1 MQSQVNGTIT
11 CEERDSFIQRKA
23 CRRPAT
29 RFTIKS
35 SFPIFRF
42 AIVMTP
48 LTAQLARSFS
58 FAVRTRGQGY
68 FHQGAVEIVDVGA
81 RSIRALVQGSSLYV
95 VTVSWSS
102 VDLSVEVECS
112 CPYFNDRGLCKHIW
126 ATLLQVDSDDSIQ
139 EPELSPDKSGLE
151 GRRQHEENG
160 WPVSGKG
167 PAKTLWRRQLDKIQA
182 STVTPGASVVESRD
196 EVVYIID
203 VEKTLK
209 AGMLSIEVA
218 ERRLRKDGKWGKPR
232 ARRIPSNRIG
242 QLPNPVDRQILSL
255 LDGARDDT
263 GPGSYS
269 YDYPSYTSLRSR
281 YRLPEAIQETLALLM
296 CQSGHCFLRSE
307 QEADPVPMRWDDQ
320 GKWEFELEISTDSVL
335 AHFTVTGRLRRGEQ
349 SMPLSEPVLLTS
361 GGLMFTTTSV
371 ARLEH
376 HGAFA
381 WIAML
386 RRDARIVVPAGQ
398 RGELFE
404 ALMLVPNP
412 ALLNL
417 PAALKYEEVP
427 VTPVPNLKLSRSR
440 FPGER
445 LHAELSFDYEGRL
458 VEPDDPRHRF
468 LGADGDRVIV
478 RDLELESGARSLL
491 GAVGFQQVYDS
502 WRGTTSLQLAPS
514 RLDRAVST
522 LTREGWRVEAEGR
535 LYRSSS
541 SFSVQVESNIDWFE
555 VQGSLKFGDQKV
567 ALPELLHALKR
578 GQDFIPLGDGSLG
591 ILPKEWLDRY
601 GILGDLGVSQK
612 DSLRF
617 SRSQVVLIDALLAS
631 QPEAS
636 FDRVFEQ
643 ARDQLR
649 HFEGIRVVAEPASF
663 SGRLRSYQRE
673 GLGWLE
679 FLQEF
684 GFGGC
689 LADDMGLGK
698 TVQVLALLEGRRLGV
713 GHATNGKKAT
723 GRGRPAVSL
732 VVVPRSIVY
741 NWQQEA
747 ARFTPKLRV
756 LDHTGLG
763 RSRDAAAFDDYDLV
777 ITTYGTLRRDAAF
790 LAKAQFDYVILDEAQ
805 AIKNPK
811 TASAKAARLL
821 QGNHRLALSGTP
833 IENHLGE
840 LLSLFEFLN
849 PGMLGQGSNSLG
861 RLTGTRAPDPETLDL
876 MAQALRPFIL
886 RRTKDEVAR
895 DLPPRT
901 EQTIFCE
908 LRGKQRVL
916 YDQLRDFY
924 RQSLLKKIEEQGLN
938 RSKIMVLEALLR
950 LRQVA
955 CHPGLVDPQ
964 RVSDPSAKLDL
975 LREQLTQVMDEGHKA
990 LVFSQFT
997 SLLSLVRKHL
1007 DDEGISYE
1015 YLDGRTR
1022 KRAPRIEHFQS
1033 DPSCQLFLISL
1044 KAGGLGLNLTAA
1056 DYVFLLDPWWNPAVE
1071 AQAIDRAHRIG
1082 QTRQVFAYRLIASD
1096 TVEEKIL
1103 ELQKSKRDLADAIIT
1118 RDNSLIRNLR
1128 PEDLALLLS

>member
-1 MQSQVNGTIT
+1 
-11 CEERDSFIQRKA
+11 
-23 CRRPAT
+23 
-29 RFTIKS
+29 
-35 SFPIFRF
+35 
-42 AIVMTP
+42 MTP
-48 LTAQLARSFS
+48 LTDQLAQSFS

-68 FHQGAVEIVDVGA
+68 FLQGAVEIVDVGP
-81 RSIRALVQGSSLYV
+81 RSIRAVVQGSSLYV

-102 VDLSVEVECS
+102 VDLAVEVECS

-126 ATLLQVDSDDSIQ
+126 ATLLQVDSDDSVQ
-139 EPELSPDKSGLE
+139 EAESRPAKLGLATP
-151 GRRQHEENG
+151 RQREENG
-160 WPVSGKG
+160 RLLTRKG
-167 PAKTLWRRQLDKIQA
+167 PAKTLWRKQLDKIQA
-182 STVTPGASVVESRD
+182 SMVAPTVLAEESRD
-196 EVVYIID
+196 EIVYIID

-209 AGMLSIEVA
+209 TGMLCIEVS

-232 ARRIPSNRIG
+232 ARRIPLNQIAK
-242 QLPNPVDRQILSL
+242 LPDPVDRQILSL

-263 GPGSYS
+263 GPGPYQ

-296 CQSGHCFLRSE
+296 CQSEHCFLRSE
-307 QEADPVPMRWDDQ
+307 QEADPVPMRWDDE
-320 GKWEFELEISTDSVL
+320 GKWVFQLEISSDSVPG
-335 AHFTVTGRLRRGEQ
+335 HFAVTGRLCRGEQ
-349 SMPLSEPVLLTS
+349 SMSLSEPVLLTS
-361 GGLMFTTTSV
+361 GGLVFTRECV

-376 HGAFA
+376 HGVFA

-386 RRDARIVVPAGQ
+386 RQDARVVVPAER
-398 RGELFE
+398 RGDLWE
-404 ALMLVPNP
+404 ALMLVPDP

-417 PAALKYEEVP
+417 PAALKYEEVHI
-427 VTPVPNLKLSRSR
+427 TPIPNLKLRRPR

-445 LHAELSFDYEGRL
+445 LQAELSFDYEGRL
-458 VEPDDPRHRF
+458 VEPDDPMRRF
-468 LGADGDRVIV
+468 LGADGDRVVV
-478 RDLELESGARSLL
+478 RDMERESEARSLL
-491 GAVGFQQVYDS
+491 SSIGFQWVRDA
-502 WRGTTSLQLAPS
+502 WRDTIGLKLAPPK
-514 RLDRAVST
+514 LGRAVST
-522 LTREGWRVEAEGR
+522 LTREGWQVEAEGR

-541 SFSVQVESNIDWFE
+541 SFSVQVESDIDWFE
-555 VQGSLKFGDQKV
+555 VHGNVQFGDQKV
-567 ALPELLHALKR
+567 ALPELLKALRR
-578 GQDFIPLGDGSLG
+578 GEDFIPLGDGSLG

-601 GILGDLGVSQK
+601 GILGDLGVPQK
-612 DSLRF
+612 ESLRF

-636 FDRVFEQ
+636 FDKVFEQ
-643 ARDQLR
+643 ARDQLL
-649 HFEGIRVVAEPASF
+649 HFEGIRTVLEPASF
-663 SGRLRSYQRE
+663 SGRLRVYQRE
-673 GLGWLE
+673 GLGWMA

-698 TVQVLALLEGRRLGV
+698 TVQVLALLEGRRLLE
-713 GHATNGKKAT
+713 GHATNGKKAL
-723 GRGRPAVSL
+723 GGSRPGVSL

-747 ARFTPKLRV
+747 ARFAPKLRV
-756 LDHTGLG
+756 LDHTGL
-763 RSRDAAAFDDYDLV
+763 RRDKDVATFDDYDLV

-790 LAKAQFDYVILDEAQ
+790 LAKAHFDYVILDEAQ

-849 PGMLGQGSNSLG
+849 PGMLGQGSASLG
-861 RLTGTRAPDPETLDL
+861 RSTGARAPDQETLEV

-908 LRGKQRVL
+908 LRGKQRIL

-924 RQSLLKKIEEQGLN
+924 RQSLSKKIEEQGLN

-955 CHPGLVDPQ
+955 CHPGLVDPEKA
-964 RVSDPSAKLDL
+964 SDPSAKLDL
-975 LREQLTQVMDEGHKA
+975 LSEQLIQVIDEGHKA

-1007 DDEGISYE
+1007 DDQAIPYE
-1015 YLDGRTR
+1015 YLDGRVR
-1022 KRAPRIEHFQS
+1022 KREPRIERFQT

>member
-1 MQSQVNGTIT
+1 
-11 CEERDSFIQRKA
+11 
-23 CRRPAT
+23 
-29 RFTIKS
+29 
-35 SFPIFRF
+35 
-42 AIVMTP
+42 MTS
-48 LTAQLARSFS
+48 LTVQLARSFP
-58 FAVRTRGQGY
+58 FAVRTRGRDY
-68 FHQGAVEIVDVGA
+68 FSQGAVEILEVGA

-112 CPYFNDRGLCKHIW
+112 CPYFNDRGLCKHLW
-126 ATLLQVDSDDSIQ
+126 ATLLQVDSDDSLQ
-139 EPELSPDKSGLE
+139 EPESSPAKIGLESGRQRQDGRRLVSSKGLSKTLWQRQLDRIQDSIVSPAASGLE
-151 GRRQHEENG
+151 
-160 WPVSGKG
+160 SGG
-167 PAKTLWRRQLDKIQA
+167 
-182 STVTPGASVVESRD
+182 
-196 EVVYIID
+196 EVAYIID

-209 AGMLSIEVA
+209 TGMLCIEVA
-218 ERRLRKDGKWGKPR
+218 ERRLRKDGKWSKPR
-232 ARRIPSNRIG
+232 ARRIPFKRIA

-263 GPGSYS
+263 GPGSYQ
-269 YDYPSYTSLRSR
+269 YDYPSYMSLRSR
-281 YRLPEAIQETLALLM
+281 YRLPEAIQVTLAVLM
-296 CQSGHCFLRSE
+296 CQSEHCFLRSE
-307 QEADPVPMRWDDQ
+307 QEVDPVPLRWSDE
-320 GKWEFELEISTDSVL
+320 GKWEFELEVSTDSVP
-335 AHFTVTGRLRRGEQ
+335 AHFTVTGRLCRGKQ
-349 SMPLSEPVLLTS
+349 RMPLSEPVLLTS
-361 GGLMFTTTSV
+361 GGLMFTSASV

-381 WIAML
+381 WIALL
-386 RRDARIVVPAGQ
+386 RRDGRIVVPANQ

-404 ALMLVPNP
+404 ALMLVPGP
-412 ALLNL
+412 ALPNL
-417 PAALKYEEVP
+417 PKALKYEEIRVP
-427 VTPVPNLKLSRSR
+427 LAPYLKLSRPR
-440 FPGER
+440 LPGER
-445 LHAELSFDYEGRL
+445 LHAELSFDYQGRL
-458 VEPDDPRHRF
+458 VEPEDPKPRF
-468 LGADGDRVIV
+468 LGADGDRIVV
-478 RDLELESGARSLL
+478 RDQAQELAARVLL
-491 GAVGFQQVYDS
+491 GEVGFQRVYDS
-502 WRGTTSLQLAPS
+502 LRGTTSLQLAPS

-535 LYRSSS
+535 LYRSSR
-541 SFSVQVESNIDWFE
+541 SFSVQVESHIDWFE
-555 VQGSLKFGDQKV
+555 VKGSVKFGDQK
-567 ALPELLHALKR
+567 ATLPELLRAFRR
-578 GQDFIPLGDGSLG
+578 GEDFIRLDDGSLG
-591 ILPKEWLDRY
+591 ILPKEWLGRY
-601 GILGDLGVSQK
+601 GVLGDLGVFQK
-612 DSLRF
+612 EGLRF

-631 QPEAS
+631 KPEAS
-636 FDRVFEQ
+636 FDKVFEQ
-643 ARDQLR
+643 ARDELR
-649 HFEGIRVVAEPASF
+649 NFGGIRAIAEPSSF

-673 GLGWLE
+673 GLGWME

-698 TVQVLALLEGRRLGV
+698 TVQVLALLEGRRLRDV
-713 GHATNGKKAT
+713 HSTKGKKAP
-723 GRGRPAVSL
+723 GKKRLAVSL

-747 ARFTPKLRV
+747 ERFAPKLRV

-763 RSRDAAAFDDYDLV
+763 RGKDAAAFDDYDLV

-790 LAKAQFDYVILDEAQ
+790 LAKVQFDYVILDEAQ

-849 PGMLGQGSNSLG
+849 PGMLGAGSISLG
-861 RLTGTRAPDPETLDL
+861 RLTGTRAPDPETLEV
-876 MAQALRPFIL
+876 MARALRPFIL
-886 RRTKDEVAR
+886 RRTKGEVAR

-908 LRGKQRVL
+908 LQGKQRVL

-938 RSKIMVLEALLR
+938 RSKLMVLEALLR

-964 RVSDPSAKLDL
+964 KASDPSAKLDL
-975 LREQLTQVMDEGHKA
+975 LSEQLTQVIEEGHKA

-1007 DDEGISYE
+1007 DDKGISYE
-1015 YLDGRTR
+1015 YLDGRVR
-1022 KRAPRIEHFQS
+1022 KRAPRIERFQT

-1082 QTRQVFAYRLIASD
+1082 QTRQVFAYRLIATD

-1103 ELQKSKRDLADAIIT
+1103 ELQRSKRDLAAAIIT
-1118 RDNSLIRNLR
+1118 RDNSLMRNLR
-1128 PEDLALLLS
+1128 SEDLALLLS

>member
-1 MQSQVNGTIT
+1 
-11 CEERDSFIQRKA
+11 
-23 CRRPAT
+23 
-29 RFTIKS
+29 
-35 SFPIFRF
+35 
-42 AIVMTP
+42 MTP

-68 FHQGAVEIVDVGA
+68 FLQGAVEIVEVGT

-102 VDLSVEVECS
+102 VDLSVEVDCS

-126 ATLLQVDSDDSIQ
+126 ATLLQVDSEDSVQ
-139 EPELSPDKSGLE
+139 EAESRPATSGL
-151 GRRQHEENG
+151 GSDRPREENSRL
-160 WPVSGKG
+160 VSRKG
-167 PAKTLWRRQLDKIQA
+167 PTKTLWKKQLDRIQA
-182 STVTPGASVVESRD
+182 SMVAPAASVGESRD

-209 AGMLSIEVA
+209 TGMLCIEVA
-218 ERRLRKDGKWGKPR
+218 ERRLRKDGKWGRPR
-232 ARRIPSNRIG
+232 ARRIPFSRIPK
-242 QLPNPVDRQILSL
+242 LPDPLDRQILSL

-263 GPGSYS
+263 GPGSYQ

-296 CQSGHCFLRSE
+296 CQSEHCFLRSE
-307 QEADPVPMRWDDQ
+307 QEDDPVPMRWDDE
-320 GKWEFELEISTDSVL
+320 GKWVFELEISPDSVPG
-335 AHFTVTGRLRRGEQ
+335 HFTVTGRLRRGEQ
-349 SMPLSEPVLLTS
+349 SMSLSEPVLLTS
-361 GGLMFTTTSV
+361 GGLVFTSEGV

-386 RRDARIVVPAGQ
+386 RRDGRVVVPADR
-398 RGELFE
+398 RGDLWEV
-404 ALMLVPNP
+404 LMLVPSP

-427 VTPVPNLKLSRSR
+427 ITPVPSLKLRSPR

-445 LHAELSFDYEGRL
+445 LQAELFFDYEGRL
-458 VEPDDPRHRF
+458 VEPDDPKHRF
-468 LGADGDRVIV
+468 LGSDGDRVVV
-478 RDLELESGARSLL
+478 RDLEHESEARSLL
-491 GAVGFQQVYDS
+491 GAVGFQWVHDA
-502 WRGTTSLQLAPS
+502 WRDTTSLKLSPS

-541 SFSVQVESNIDWFE
+541 SFSVRVESDIDWFE
-555 VQGSLKFGDQKV
+555 VQGSVQFGDQKV
-567 ALPELLHALKR
+567 ALPELLKALRR
-578 GQDFIPLGDGSLG
+578 GEDFIPLDDGSLG

-612 DSLRF
+612 ESLRF

-636 FDRVFEQ
+636 FDKVFER
-643 ARDQLR
+643 ARDQLL
-649 HFEGIRVVAEPASF
+649 HFEGIRAVAEPASF

-673 GLGWLE
+673 GLGWMG

-698 TVQVLALLEGRRLGV
+698 TVQVLALLEGRRLRNGD
-713 GHATNGKKAT
+713 ASNGKRAP
-723 GRGRPAVSL
+723 GGERSAASL

-747 ARFTPKLRV
+747 ARFAPQLRV
-756 LDHTGLG
+756 LDHTGLRRG
-763 RSRDAAAFDDYDLV
+763 KDAAAFDDYDLV

-821 QGNHRLALSGTP
+821 QGDHRLALSGTP

-861 RLTGTRAPDPETLDL
+861 RLTGARAPDQETIGV

-895 DLPPRT
+895 DLPPRS

-908 LRGKQRVL
+908 LRGKQRIL

-924 RQSLLKKIEEQGLN
+924 RQSLTKKIEEQGLN

-950 LRQVA
+950 LRQAA
-955 CHPGLVDPQ
+955 CHPGLVDPEKA
-964 RVSDPSAKLDL
+964 SDPSAKLDL
-975 LREQLTQVMDEGHKA
+975 LSEQLTQVIDEGHKA

-1007 DDEGISYE
+1007 DDQAIPYE

-1022 KRAPRIEHFQS
+1022 KRAPRIERFQT

-1082 QTRQVFAYRLIASD
+1082 QTRQVFAYRLIASN

>member
-1 MQSQVNGTIT
+1 MQSQVDGTIK
-11 CEERDSFIQRKA
+11 CECFERDCSIQGKA
-23 CRRPAT
+23 WYRPAA
-29 RFTIKS
+29 RFTIKP
-35 SFPIFRF
+35 SFSIFRF
-42 AIVMTP
+42 AIAMAP
-48 LTAQLARSFS
+48 LTAQLARSFP

-68 FHQGAVEIVDVGA
+68 FQQGAVEIVDVGA

-102 VDLSVEVECS
+102 VDLSVEVDCS
-112 CPYFNDRGLCKHIW
+112 CPYFSDRGLCKHIW

-139 EPELSPDKSGLE
+139 DPQSDGSSFESDGQRETDSPRAS
-151 GRRQHEENG
+151 RQR
-160 WPVSGKG
+160 SS
-167 PAKTLWRRQLDKIQA
+167 KTVWRRQLEKIEA
-182 STVTPGASVVESRD
+182 SMASPAVSVGEPR
-196 EVVYIID
+196 EEMVFIID
-203 VEKTLK
+203 VDKTLK
-209 AGMLSIEVA
+209 TGMLCIEIA
-218 ERRLRKDGKWGKPR
+218 ERRRRKDGEWGKAR
-232 ARRIPSNRIG
+232 ARRIPVSKIAE
-242 QLPNPVDRQILSL
+242 LPNPIDRQILSL
-255 LDGARDDT
+255 LDGARDDA
-263 GPGSYS
+263 GPGSYQ
-269 YDYPSYTSLRSR
+269 YDYPAYTSLRSR

-307 QEADPVPMRWDDQ
+307 HESEPRPIRWDAE
-320 GKWEFELEISTDSVL
+320 GKWVFRLEISPDSVP
-335 AHFTVTGRLRRGEQ
+335 AHFTVTGRLCRGEQ
-349 SMPLSEPVLLTS
+349 SMPLSEAVLLTS
-361 GGLMFTTTSV
+361 GGLVFTAESV
-371 ARLEH
+371 AQLEH

-386 RRDARIVVPAGQ
+386 RRDTRIVVPADR

-404 ALMLVPNP
+404 SLMLVPNP
-412 ALLNL
+412 AILDL

-427 VTPVPNLKLSRSR
+427 VMPVPNLKLSRPR

-445 LHAELSFDYEGRL
+445 LHAKLSFDYEGRL
-458 VEPDDPRHRF
+458 VEPEDPKQRF
-468 LGADGDRVIV
+468 LGTDGDRVVV
-478 RDLELESGARSLL
+478 RDQERESAARALL
-491 GAVGFQQVYDS
+491 GAVGLQRVHDS
-502 WRGTTSLQLAPS
+502 WRGTSSLQLAPS

-541 SFSVQVESNIDWFE
+541 SFSVHVESNIDWFE
-555 VQGSLKFGDQKV
+555 VQGSVKFGDQKV
-567 ALPELLHALKR
+567 ALPELLHALRK
-578 GQDFIPLGDGSLG
+578 GKDFIPLDDGSLG

-601 GILGDLGVSQK
+601 GILGDLGVSEK

-636 FDRVFEQ
+636 FDKVFEQ

-649 HFEGIRVVAEPASF
+649 HFEGIRAVTEPTSF

-673 GLGWLE
+673 GLGWMG
-679 FLQEF
+679 FLREF

-698 TVQVLALLEGRRLGV
+698 TVQVLALLEGRCLREGS
-713 GHATNGKKAT
+713 ASNGKKAPE
-723 GRGRPAVSL
+723 RGRAATSL

-747 ARFTPKLRV
+747 ARFAPNVRV

-763 RSRDAAAFDDYDLV
+763 RSKNVAAFDDYDLV

-790 LAKAQFDYVILDEAQ
+790 LSQVKFDYVILDEAQ

-849 PGMLGQGSNSLG
+849 PGMWGGGSSALGK
-861 RLTGTRAPDPETLDL
+861 LTGTKAPDPETLEI

-886 RRTKDEVAR
+886 RRTKDEVAQ
-895 DLPPRT
+895 DLPSRT

-964 RVSDPSAKLDL
+964 KASDPSAKLDL
-975 LREQLTQVMDEGHKA
+975 LSEQLTQVIDEGHKA

-1022 KRAPRIEHFQS
+1022 KRAPRIERFQT

-1082 QTRQVFAYRLIASD
+1082 QTRQVFAYRLIASN

-1128 PEDLALLLS
+1128 PEDLDLLLS

>member
-1 MQSQVNGTIT
+1 
-11 CEERDSFIQRKA
+11 
-23 CRRPAT
+23 
-29 RFTIKS
+29 
-35 SFPIFRF
+35 
-42 AIVMTP
+42 MTP
-48 LTAQLARSFS
+48 LTAQLARSFP

-68 FHQGAVEIVDVGA
+68 FLHGAVEIVDVGT

-102 VDLSVEVECS
+102 VDLAVEVECS
-112 CPYFNDRGLCKHIW
+112 CAYFNDRGLCKHIW
-126 ATLLQVDSDDSIQ
+126 ATLLQVDSDDSVK
-139 EPELSPDKSGLE
+139 EVEARLYGRVAALE
-151 GRRQHEENG
+151 SVPQREENSQ
-160 WPVSGKG
+160 PVSKKG
-167 PAKTLWRRQLDKIQA
+167 ASKALWEKQLDRIQA
-182 STVTPGASVVESRD
+182 SMPAPATWAGESPD
-196 EVVYIID
+196 EVVYLID

-209 AGMLSIEVA
+209 AGMLCIEVA
-218 ERRLRKDGKWGKPR
+218 ERRLRKDGKWGRPR
-232 ARRIPSNRIG
+232 ARRIPLSRIPK
-242 QLPNPVDRQILSL
+242 LPDPADRKILSL
-255 LDGARDDT
+255 LDGARDNA
-263 GPGSYS
+263 GPGSYQ
-269 YDYPSYTSLRSR
+269 YEQPSYMSLRSR
-281 YRLPEAIQETLALLM
+281 YRLPEAIQENLVLLM
-296 CQSGHCFLRSE
+296 CQSEHCFLRSE
-307 QEADPVPMRWDDQ
+307 QEPDPIPIRWDDE
-320 GKWEFELEISTDSVL
+320 GKWVFELEVSPDFVPG
-335 AHFTVTGRLRRGEQ
+335 HFTVTGRLRRGEQ
-349 SMPLSEPVLLTS
+349 SMSLSEPVLLTS
-361 GGLMFTTTSV
+361 GGLVFTSECA

-381 WIAML
+381 WVAML
-386 RRDARIVVPAGQ
+386 RRDGRVVVPADR
-398 RGELFE
+398 RGDLWEV
-404 ALMLVPNP
+404 LMLVPNA
-412 ALLNL
+412 ALRNL
-417 PAALKYEEVP
+417 PAALKYDEVRI
-427 VTPVPNLKLSRSR
+427 TPVPHLKLRSPR
-440 FPGER
+440 IPGER
-445 LHAELSFDYEGRL
+445 LQAELCFDYEGQS
-458 VEPDDPRHRF
+458 VEPDDPKHRF
-468 LGADGDRVIV
+468 LGPDGDRVVV
-478 RDLELESGARSLL
+478 RDLEHESEARSLL
-491 GAVGFQQVYDS
+491 GAVGFRWVQDA
-502 WRGTTSLQLAPS
+502 WRGTKSLKLSPS

-541 SFSVQVESNIDWFE
+541 SFSVQVESDIDWFE
-555 VQGSLKFGDQKV
+555 VQGSVGFGDQKV
-567 ALPELLHALKR
+567 ALPELLKAQRR
-578 GQDFIPLGDGSLG
+578 GEDFIPLGDGSLG
-591 ILPKEWLDRY
+591 ILPKEWLERY
-601 GILGDLGVSQK
+601 GILGDLGVSQEE
-612 DSLRF
+612 SLRF

-636 FDRVFEQ
+636 FDKDFEQ
-643 ARDQLR
+643 ARDQLLD
-649 HFEGIRVVAEPASF
+649 FEGIQAVAEPKSF

-673 GLGWLE
+673 GLGWMG

-698 TVQVLALLEGRRLGV
+698 TVQVLALLEGRRLRDGD
-713 GHATNGKKAT
+713 ASNGKKVP
-723 GRGRPAVSL
+723 GREGSAPSL

-747 ARFTPKLRV
+747 ARFAPKLRV
-756 LDHTGLG
+756 LDHTGL
-763 RSRDAAAFDDYDLV
+763 RRTKDAVDFDGYDLV

-790 LAKAQFDYVILDEAQ
+790 LAKVQFDYVILDEAQ

-821 QGNHRLALSGTP
+821 RGNHRLALSGTP

-849 PGMLGQGSNSLG
+849 PGMLGQGSTSLG
-861 RLTGTRAPDPETLDL
+861 RSTGTRAPDQETLGV

-895 DLPPRT
+895 DLPART

-908 LRGKQRVL
+908 LRGKQRIL

-924 RQSLLKKIEEQGLN
+924 RHSLIKKIEEHGLN

-955 CHPGLVDPQ
+955 CHPGLVDPL
-964 RVSDPSAKLDL
+964 RAADPSAKLDL
-975 LREQLTQVMDEGHKA
+975 LSEQLTQVLDEGHKA

-1007 DDEGISYE
+1007 DDQAIPYE
-1015 YLDGRTR
+1015 YLDGRVR
-1022 KRAPRIEHFQS
+1022 KRAPRIERFQT

-1082 QTRQVFAYRLIASD
+1082 QTRQVFAYRLIATD

-1128 PEDLALLLS
+1128 PEDLTLLLS